1 MRPFIDGRIQR
12 REYWV
17 HYLQVAMS
25 DRETSA
31 LVGLKR
37 EIKAVRAA
45 ARVLKDQ
52 NDRWR
57 SVAQILRKLAG
68 LDEDK
73 FKNLL
78 QAESLPC
85 E

>member
-1 MRPFIDGRIQR
+1 MVGNID
-12 REYWV
+12 
-17 HYLQVAMS
+17 VAI
-25 DRETSA
+25 
-31 LVGLKR
+31 VGLKR
-37 EIKAVRAA
+37 ELKATRESL
-45 ARVLKDQ
+45 RELRDQ
-52 NDRWR
+52 NQRWL

-78 QAESLPC
+78 RAESLPC